1 MGVFEQN
8 DVSKSEKEKQ
18 KEKKK
23 EKDTIDYGVW
33 VQIMD
38 HRLNIILDE
47 QIKNSKLKP
56 VSR

>member
-8 DVSKSEKEKQ
+8 EDSKSEKEKQ

-23 EKDTIDYGVW
+23 EKDAVNYGVW

-38 HRLNIILDE
+38 HRLNIILNE
-47 QIKNSKLKP
+47 HIQNSKLKP